1 MLAIS
6 VIVPIYNMEKLM
18 HKCIDSIL
26 AQTFKDFEILLIDD
40 GSTDRSAMIC
50 DKYQHKDPRIKVY
63 HKANG
68 GLSDA
73 RNYGLKRANGI
84 YVIFFDP
91 DDWVDSTCLEELYE
105 KAQESD
111 ADVVMCDI
119 FYNDKYRQRYGS
131 QKPSALRNE
140 SILKDLIVGKVSG
153 FTVTKLI
160 RKECY
165 TKYEVEFPVG
175 IYGCEDQYAMCIL
188 FKNNVKIAYIER
200 AFYHYMYYGNNTLSR
215 SYDENTLKQDIKIRD
230 MFTTLLGDTGLKDE
244 AYRQKTNAIVTRAFL
259 YGNKVYSSKDF
270 VKKFMPYRNLYL
282 SQSLPGFEYFLYHCA
297 FRGWYQQA
305 RFLYGICF
313 SLKQVY
319 KKVRYGMLNNITKR

>member
-1 MLAIS
+1 MSAIS
-6 VIVPIYNMEKLM
+6 IIVPIYNMERLM
-18 HKCIDSIL
+18 RKCIDSIL
-26 AQTFKDFEILLIDD
+26 AQTFTDFELLLIND
-40 GSTDRSAMIC
+40 GSKDASGQIC
-50 DKYQHKDPRIKVY
+50 DEYVARDNRVRTFHKI
-63 HKANG
+63 NG

-73 RNYGLKRANGI
+73 RNYGLARVKGM

-105 KAQESD
+105 KALESD

-119 FYNDKYRQRYGS
+119 FYNDKYSQRYGS

-140 SILKDLIVGKVSG
+140 SILKDLIVGRVSG

-165 TKYEVEFPVG
+165 TKYKVEFPVG

-230 MFTTLLGDTGLKDE
+230 MFTTLLADTNLKDE
-244 AYRQKTNAIVTRAFL
+244 AYRRKTNVIVTRAFL

-282 SQSLPGFEYFLYHCA
+282 SQSLPKFEYFLYHWS
-297 FRGWYQQA
+297 FGGWYQQA

-313 SLKQVY
+313 SLKQFY
-319 KKVRYGMLNNITKR
+319 KKVRYGMFNNKTTR

>member
-1 MLAIS
+1 
-6 VIVPIYNMEKLM
+6 M

-26 AQTFKDFEILLIDD
+26 AQTFKDFELLLIDD

-50 DKYQHKDPRIKVY
+50 DEYQLKDSRVKVY
-63 HKANG
+63 HKGNG

-131 QKPSALRNE
+131 QKPSDLRNE
-140 SILKDLIVGKVSG
+140 SILKDLITGTVSG
-153 FTVTKLI
+153 FTMTKLI
-160 RKECY
+160 KKECY
-165 TKYEVEFPVG
+165 VKYEVEYPVG
-175 IYGCEDQYAMCIL
+175 IYGCEDQYAMCKL
-188 FKNNVKIAYIER
+188 FKNPIKVAYLEK
-200 AFYHYMYYGNNTLSR
+200 AFYHYMYYGNSTLSR
-215 SYDENTLKQDIKIRD
+215 YYNEKTYQMDLKIRD
-230 MFTTLLGDTGLKDE
+230 MFTTLLTDTNLKDE
-244 AYRQKTNAIVTRAFL
+244 AYRRKTNVIVTRAFL